1 MGRVVEQK
9 KPQRRKTME
18 RTMQEVTKVRALLG
32 VLAVLVL
39 VAFVAGCVL
48 IPDQG
53 QARQGA
59 KKKVEAKRQEAKKEL
74 KKDINDLQR
83 K

>member
-1 MGRVVEQK
+1 MREL
-9 KPQRRKTME
+9 
-18 RTMQEVTKVRALLG
+18 TKVRALLG

-39 VAFVAGCVL
+39 VAFVAGCGL
-48 IPDQG
+48 ISDQG

-74 KKDINDLQR
+74 K
-83 K
+83 